1 MGIIST
7 TRLRNKGRQTRGLFL
22 AGENRILILWIY
34 TLLSNV
40 YAVQW
45 NKFAAAAL
53 IYATPPVVLYV
64 ILQKFL
70 KRGLALY

>member
-1 MGIIST
+1 M
-7 TRLRNKGRQTRGLFL
+7 
-22 AGENRILILWIY
+22 
-34 TLLSNV
+34 SNV